1 MERKGLSGS
10 ALKIIAIVTMLI
22 DHIAATV
29 IIRILKFGGY
39 NDGLYQLYRVMR
51 NIGRIAFPIF
61 CFLLVEG
68 FMHTRDREKYALR
81 LGCFAAVSEIPF
93 DLAFNGKVLEVGY
106 QNVFFTLLLGLLT
119 MMAYDAVMNQSRW
132 SVWKRTALST
142 IAILAGMFAAEFLS
156 TDYGALGVLCI
167 MVFYLFRRSRI
178 QQVVFGCLAF
188 VWWEWAAVFA
198 FVPIFYYN
206 GKRGF
211 GMKYF
216 FYAFYPVHLLIL
228 YLIVYKMGLCYWI
241 CAAVCGNG
249 STVSHRSVRNLPSVR
264 TGMAAIE
271 CIGSIST
278 AGS

>member
-178 QQVVFGCLAF
+178 QQVVFGICMVGMGSSVCIRSNLLLQ
-188 VWWEWAAVFA
+188 WKTWLWNE
-198 FVPIFYYN
+198 IFLLRILS
-206 GKRGF
+206 G
-211 GMKYF
+211 
-216 FYAFYPVHLLIL
+216 ASADPVSDRI
-228 YLIVYKMGLCYWI
+228 
-241 CAAVCGNG
+241 
-249 STVSHRSVRNLPSVR
+249 
-264 TGMAAIE
+264 
-271 CIGSIST
+271 
-278 AGS
+278 

>member
-156 TDYGALGVLCI
+156 TDYGALGVLYFTCSGEAE
-167 MVFYLFRRSRI
+167 YSRS
-178 QQVVFGCLAF
+178 CLD
-188 VWWEWAAVFA
+188 VW
-198 FVPIFYYN
+198 
-206 GKRGF
+206 
-211 GMKYF
+211 
-216 FYAFYPVHLLIL
+216 HL
-228 YLIVYKMGLCYWI
+228 YG
-241 CAAVCGNG
+241 GNG
-249 STVSHRSVRNLPSVR
+249 QQCLHSFQSFITMENVAL
-264 TGMAAIE
+264 E
-271 CIGSIST
+271 
-278 AGS
+278 

>member
-10 ALKIIAIVTMLI
+10 ALKMIAIATMLI

-29 IIRILKFGGY
+29 IIRVLKFGGY
-39 NDGLYQLYRVMR
+39 NDSLYQLYRVMR

-68 FMHTRDREKYALR
+68 FMHTRDREKYARR
-81 LGCFAAVSEIPF
+81 LGCFAAISEIPF
-93 DLAFNGKVLEVGY
+93 DLAFNGKILEVGY
-106 QNVFFTLLLGLLT
+106 QNVFFTLLL
-119 MMAYDAVMNQSRW
+119 VMKQSRF
-132 SVWKRTALST
+132 SVWKRTGLST
-142 IAILAGMFAAEFLS
+142 LAILVGMFAAEFLS

-167 MVFYLFRRSRI
+167 MVFYLFRRSRM

-198 FVPIFYYN
+198 FIPIYFYN

-216 FYAFYPVHLLIL
+216 FYAFYPVHLLTL
-228 YLIVYKMGLCYWI
+228 YFIVYKMGYG
-241 CAAVCGNG
+241 AV
-249 STVSHRSVRNLPSVR
+249 S
-264 TGMAAIE
+264 AI
-271 CIGSIST
+271 
-278 AGS
+278 

>member
-1 MERKGLSGS
+1 
-10 ALKIIAIVTMLI
+10 
-22 DHIAATV
+22 
-29 IIRILKFGGY
+29 
-39 NDGLYQLYRVMR
+39 
-51 NIGRIAFPIF
+51 
-61 CFLLVEG
+61 
-68 FMHTRDREKYALR
+68 MHTRDREIYALR

-228 YLIVYKMGLCYWI
+228 YLIVYKMGY
-241 CAAVCGNG
+241 G
-249 STVSHRSVRNLPSVR
+249 SVP
-264 TGMAAIE
+264 AI
-271 CIGSIST
+271 
-278 AGS
+278 

>member
-1 MERKGLSGS
+1 M
-10 ALKIIAIVTMLI
+10 
-22 DHIAATV
+22 
-29 IIRILKFGGY
+29 
-39 NDGLYQLYRVMR
+39 
-51 NIGRIAFPIF
+51 
-61 CFLLVEG
+61 
-68 FMHTRDREKYALR
+68 
-81 LGCFAAVSEIPF
+81 
-93 DLAFNGKVLEVGY
+93 
-106 QNVFFTLLLGLLT
+106 FFTLLLGLLT
-119 MMAYDAVMNQSRW
+119 MMAYDAGMNQSRW

-228 YLIVYKMGLCYWI
+228 YLIVYKMGY
-241 CAAVCGNG
+241 G
-249 STVSHRSVRNLPSVR
+249 SVP
-264 TGMAAIE
+264 AI
-271 CIGSIST
+271 
-278 AGS
+278 

>member
-178 QQVVFGCLAF
+178 QQVVFWMSGICMVGMGSSVCIRSNLLLQ
-188 VWWEWAAVFA
+188 WKTWLWNE
-198 FVPIFYYN
+198 IFLLRILS
-206 GKRGF
+206 G
-211 GMKYF
+211 
-216 FYAFYPVHLLIL
+216 ASADPVSDRI
-228 YLIVYKMGLCYWI
+228 
-241 CAAVCGNG
+241 
-249 STVSHRSVRNLPSVR
+249 
-264 TGMAAIE
+264 
-271 CIGSIST
+271 
-278 AGS
+278 

>member
-142 IAILAGMFAAEFLS
+142 IAILAGMFAAEFYQRITAHSEFSALWYFTCS
-156 TDYGALGVLCI
+156 GEAEYSRSCLDVWHLYG
-167 MVFYLFRRSRI
+167 
-178 QQVVFGCLAF
+178 
-188 VWWEWAAVFA
+188 
-198 FVPIFYYN
+198 
-206 GKRGF
+206 
-211 GMKYF
+211 
-216 FYAFYPVHLLIL
+216 
-228 YLIVYKMGLCYWI
+228 
-241 CAAVCGNG
+241 GNG
-249 STVSHRSVRNLPSVR
+249 QQCLHSFQSFITMENVAL
-264 TGMAAIE
+264 E
-271 CIGSIST
+271 
-278 AGS
+278 

>member
-119 MMAYDAVMNQSRW
+119 MMAYDVVMNQSRW

-156 TDYGALGVLCI
+156 TDYGALGVLHYGI
-167 MVFYLFRRSRI
+167 LP
-178 QQVVFGCLAF
+178 
-188 VWWEWAAVFA
+188 
-198 FVPIFYYN
+198 VPEKQN
-206 GKRGF
+206 
-211 GMKYF
+211 
-216 FYAFYPVHLLIL
+216 
-228 YLIVYKMGLCYWI
+228 
-241 CAAVCGNG
+241 
-249 STVSHRSVRNLPSVR
+249 
-264 TGMAAIE
+264 
-271 CIGSIST
+271 T
-278 AGS
+278 AGRVWMSGICMVGMGSSVCIRSNLLLQWKTWLWNEIFLLRILSGASADPVSDRI

>member
-1 MERKGLSGS
+1 MNQRWNIQCLDSFQ
-10 ALKIIAIVTMLI
+10 LKCIAIVSMAL
-22 DHIAATV
+22 DHTGAV
-29 IIRILKFGGY
+29 
-39 NDGLYQLYRVMR
+39 LYPSQIWLRCL
-51 NIGRIAFPIF
+51 GRIAFPIF
-61 CFLLVEG
+61 CFLIVEG
-68 FMHTRDREKYALR
+68 FFHTHDVRRYMGR
-81 LGCFAAVSEIPF
+81 LGVFALISEIPY
-93 DLAFNGKVLEVGY
+93 DLAFRGVPLEY
-106 QNVFFTLLLGLLT
+106 DHQNVFFTLLLGLLT

-228 YLIVYKMGLCYWI
+228 YLIVYKMGY
-241 CAAVCGNG
+241 G
-249 STVSHRSVRNLPSVR
+249 SVP
-264 TGMAAIE
+264 AI
-271 CIGSIST
+271 
-278 AGS
+278 

>member
-1 MERKGLSGS
+1 MEERRIGLPGS
-10 ALKIIAIVTMLI
+10 TLKLIAIVTMFI
-22 DHIAATV
+22 DHVGAAIV
-29 IIRILKFGGY
+29 ARILLQYRADIPVVTAIRGVMDY
-39 NDGLYQLYRVMR
+39 HTLYVVYMTLRM
-51 NIGRIAFPIF
+51 IGRIAFPIF

-228 YLIVYKMGLCYWI
+228 YLIVYKMGY
-241 CAAVCGNG
+241 G
-249 STVSHRSVRNLPSVR
+249 SVP
-264 TGMAAIE
+264 AI
-271 CIGSIST
+271 
-278 AGS
+278 